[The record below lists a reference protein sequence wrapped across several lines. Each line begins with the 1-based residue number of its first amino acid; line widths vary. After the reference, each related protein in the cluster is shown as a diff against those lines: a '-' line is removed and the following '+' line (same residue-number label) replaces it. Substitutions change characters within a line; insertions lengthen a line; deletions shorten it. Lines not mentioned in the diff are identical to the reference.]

1 MWSRPEK
8 RLSVEVIYSKYSKHL
23 LWHTTS
29 YSAYVATSTELDR
42 VKIDGFLNK
51 EGCNWGHGLSAAI
64 KIGTPEKTVGAS
76 QLHSGVY

>member
-1 MWSRPEK
+1 MHAPYYEK
-8 RLSVEVIYSKYSKHL
+8 FEINFEIVEVSIVLFIRKGNI
-23 LWHTTS
+23 
-29 YSAYVATSTELDR
+29 VE
-42 VKIDGFLNK
+42 IK

>member
-1 MWSRPEK
+1 MDFLRCHLIMNAP
-8 RLSVEVIYSKYSKHL
+8 LSVDLFQSSL
-23 LWHTTS
+23 L
-29 YSAYVATSTELDR
+29 
-42 VKIDGFLNK
+42 GK